1 MVDGKYGSED
11 FRAFGENGVIR
22 GNSFTLNFK
31 GENLYTS
38 LNIFLFPGY
47 EWVGWKNKSMGP
59 LQMDFTFKSIRKFKT
74 VLIHINNHYTRD
86 IQIFSRAKIYFSNE
100 EGKFGDD
107 RAVDYLYMP
116 DAMVE
121 DARNVSINLHEEHG
135 KYVMIQLFFA
145 AKWMLI
151 SEISFISGK

>member
-1 MVDGKYGSED
+1 
-11 FRAFGENGVIR
+11 
-22 GNSFTLNFK
+22 
-31 GENLYTS
+31 
-38 LNIFLFPGY
+38 
-47 EWVGWKNKSMGP
+47 MGP
-59 LQMDFTFKSIRKFKT
+59 LQMDFTFKNIRKFKT

-151 SEISFISGK
+151 SEISFISGKVVIPLQVPYHLLIIFIFQNCMKRNHSAQYAPPAPYQLPAAPHS